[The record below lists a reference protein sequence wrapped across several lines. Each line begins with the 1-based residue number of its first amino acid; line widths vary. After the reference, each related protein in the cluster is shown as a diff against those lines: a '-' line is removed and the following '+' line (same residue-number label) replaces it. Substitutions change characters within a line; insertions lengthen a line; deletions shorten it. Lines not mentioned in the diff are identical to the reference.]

1 MAEKKVVGR
10 LVNTV
15 SFQTDRASLQ
25 KALADI
31 KKVKDAM
38 KGLVVPANAM
48 RKQAAAM
55 KQQIAAKR
63 QLVNQDKDWLIVQR
77 AINKNK
83 IKEEQR
89 EKRILDS
96 KAKGAK
102 IAERQAK
109 AALKQQ
115 RGNEARWEKAL
126 ARYTKRRDDVLSRRD
141 SQRIRRRINRSNSLE
156 SLHGQALGM
165 NAAYD
170 RRQARIHSRAL
181 AENAKRDR
189 VASQNTARV
198 SARRMDIIGSDRS
211 GLTSRFGAGAGRQF
225 NNIADQFSSGAISA
239 RMYRQ
244 QISALRRDLTK
255 ASNAQRGFNGT
266 MRDMRSSFVQATASY
281 TAFSGLMGI
290 AETGKKYQGYESA
303 LTMGLGGPEKAAVMN
318 DYLQKEIRRLGLDP
332 QSTTENFSK
341 YSISAAKKL
350 DDTQLK
356 DFFSN
361 FMEYASVAGAGK
373 EKTSLGFRAIQQMLD
388 KNQIM
393 AEEFNSR
400 LNMQ

>member
-115 RGNEARWEKAL
+115 QGNEARWEKAL

-189 VASQNTARV
+189 VASQNTAN
-198 SARRMDIIGSDRS
+198 SASRRKDMFAADRFNLS
-211 GLTSRFGAGAGRQF
+211 NRFGNAGNRRFDEIASRYAGAT
-225 NNIADQFSSGAISA
+225 SSL

-244 QISALRRDLTK
+244 EVSALRRDLTG
-255 ASNAQRGFNGT
+255 AANAQRGFNGT
-266 MRDMRSSFVQATASY
+266 MKDMRSMFVQATASY
-281 TAFSGLMGI
+281 TAFAGLMGI
-290 AETGKKYQGYESA
+290 ADVGKSFQGFQSA
-303 LTMGLGGPEKAAVMN
+303 LTMGFGGEAEAAPMIE
-318 DYLQKEIRRLGLDP
+318 YLRKEIRRLGLDIKD
-332 QSTTENFSK
+332 TTDDFSK
-341 YSISAAKKL
+341 LAVAAKGKL
-350 DDTQLK
+350 NNSDIQGL
-356 DFFSN
+356 FSGY
-361 FMEYASVAGAGK
+361 MEYANVAGAGK
-373 EKTSLGFRAIQQMLD
+373 EKTSLGFRAVGQMLD